1 MEWCLIKHRDN
12 FALLQINQVNVLT
25 VLQRHEELLHL
36 ADAFPTQNV
45 MKQGDALLALLFNFA
60 LEYAI
65 RKVQEDQE
73 QMEFNGTH
81 QLQVYAHN
89 GNLRGKNKY
98 HKNAT
103 KLF

>member
-1 MEWCLIKHRDN
+1 MPTPPCNIMEWCLIKHRDN

-60 LEYAI
+60 LECAI
-65 RKVQEDQE
+65 RKYLNC
-73 QMEFNGTH
+73 MEHTSTCSV
-81 QLQVYAHN
+81 LMMIIY
-89 GNLRGKNKY
+89 
-98 HKNAT
+98 
-103 KLF
+103 